1 MSIVLDHRLTHPL
14 PNADMNNYTVTYS
27 SNPEPEFFGAM
38 LMIVLVAVIILLVGI
53 GVAAVLCHFTSNWLK
68 EVPEED
74 RVMSPGQVW
83 LLLIPFFS
91 LYWMFRVYMLDIPK
105 SFKNYF
111 DRTGNQE
118 VGDCGKNMGMWLCIC
133 TFSGFIPIIGS
144 IVGMGTLVLLVLWMV
159 KIHELKGKII
169 ADRQHAARA

>member
-1 MSIVLDHRLTHPL
+1 
-14 PNADMNNYTVTYS
+14 
-27 SNPEPEFFGAM
+27 
-38 LMIVLVAVIILLVGI
+38 
-53 GVAAVLCHFTSNWLK
+53 
-68 EVPEED
+68 
-74 RVMSPGQVW
+74 
-83 LLLIPFFS
+83 
-91 LYWMFRVYMLDIPK
+91 MLDIPK

-169 ADRQHAARA
+169 ADRQHATRA